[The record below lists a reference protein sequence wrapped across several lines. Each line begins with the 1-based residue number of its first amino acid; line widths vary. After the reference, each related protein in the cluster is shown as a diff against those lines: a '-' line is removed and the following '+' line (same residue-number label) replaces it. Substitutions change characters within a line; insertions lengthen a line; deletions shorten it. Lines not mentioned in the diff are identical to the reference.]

1 MAHKPISF
9 RIDEKKKAII
19 RYSNIPMPVAEK
31 ELFDMYRLEKYKVL
45 LEEKKDEDKVT
56 VQSMRDDLKDDKE
69 ALKEFNR
76 RYKLKKDEEH
86 LDKNGKPLS
95 GFHSA
100 TQYYNQW
107 KKAHKAEE

>member
-9 RIDEKKKAII
+9 RLDEKKKAII
-19 RYSNIPMPVAEK
+19 RYSNVSMPVAEK
-31 ELFDMYRLEKYKVL
+31 ELFDMYRAEGYKIL
-45 LEEKKDEDKVT
+45 LEDKNEDKKIT
-56 VQSMRDDLKDDKE
+56 VSSMREDLKDDKE

-76 RYKLKKDEEH
+76 RYKLKEDKEH

-100 TQYYNQW
+100 TQYYNSW
-107 KKAHKAEE
+107 KKEHKE